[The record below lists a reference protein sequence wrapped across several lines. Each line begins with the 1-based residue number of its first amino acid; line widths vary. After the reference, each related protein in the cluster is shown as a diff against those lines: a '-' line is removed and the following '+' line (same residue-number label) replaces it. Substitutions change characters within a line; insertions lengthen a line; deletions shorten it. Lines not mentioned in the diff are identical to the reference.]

1 MVRSCAHCRP
11 VGRAGRS
18 WARRSWECGGQDRI
32 RSMRHT
38 GVVSEPSDL
47 GAYLRA
53 RRESLRPGDVGLVDN
68 GRRRT
73 PGLRREE
80 VAALAGVSIDY
91 LIRLEQGR
99 DNNPSA
105 SVLAALSVALRLG
118 DGERTHLAKLAA
130 LEQSHELCPTAT
142 PLADDISAGVRHLLD
157 ELDSTPAFVV
167 GGIGDVVAWNAPWER
182 LVAQLGMLD
191 EPRVNLA
198 RYVFIHPDARTVY
211 VDWDAA
217 ADEQVARL
225 RASEPRWREEPAFAA
240 LLAELLAVDEFTSR
254 WSTHPVAEKRRR
266 EKHLT
271 HPEVGDLRVAYEVM
285 LLADDEQQLVTW
297 RAADDVSAER
307 LTALLS
313 DTRPVSPAQLSV
325 VVNR

>member
-1 MVRSCAHCRP
+1 
-11 VGRAGRS
+11 
-18 WARRSWECGGQDRI
+18 
-32 RSMRHT
+32 MRHT
-38 GVVSEPSDL
+38 GAVSEPSDL

-91 LIRLEQGR
+91 LTRLEQGR
-99 DNNPSA
+99 DSNPSA
-105 SVLAALSVALRLG
+105 SVLVALASALRLS
-118 DGERTHLAKLAA
+118 DGERTHMAKLAA
-130 LEQSHELCPTAT
+130 LGQSREMCPEAT
-142 PLADDISAGVRHLLD
+142 PLADDISPGVRHLLD
-157 ELDSTPAFVV
+157 DLDSTPAFVV
-167 GGIGDVVAWNAPWER
+167 GGIGDVVGWNAAWER
-182 LVAQLGMLD
+182 LVAPLGMLD
-191 EPRVNLA
+191 DARVNLA
-198 RYVFIHPDARTVY
+198 RYVFTRANARTVY

-225 RASEPRWREEPAFAA
+225 RAAEPRWREEPAFAP
-240 LLAELLAVDEFTSR
+240 LLEELLAIDAFASR
-254 WSTHPVAEKRRR
+254 WSTHPVAEKRRG
-266 EKHLT
+266 EKQLQ

-307 LTALLS
+307 LAALLH
-313 DTRPVSPAQLSV
+313 DTQPVSPAQLSV

>member
-1 MVRSCAHCRP
+1 V
-11 VGRAGRS
+11 
-18 WARRSWECGGQDRI
+18 
-32 RSMRHT
+32 RHT
-38 GVVSEPSDL
+38 GAVSEPSDL

-53 RRESLRPGDVGLVDN
+53 RREALHPADVGLVDN

-99 DNNPSA
+99 DTNPSA
-105 SVLAALSVALRLG
+105 SVLAALSVALQLG

-142 PLADDISAGVRHLLD
+142 PLAADISPGVRHLLD

-167 GGIGDVVAWNAPWER
+167 GGIGDVIAWNGPWER

-191 EPRVNLA
+191 NPRVNLA
-198 RYVFIHPDARTVY
+198 RYVFTHPDARTVY

-225 RASEPRWREEPAFAA
+225 RASEPRWREEPAFVT
-240 LLAELLAVDEFTSR
+240 LLDELLAIDEFASR
-254 WSTHPVAEKRRR
+254 WSTHPVAEKRRG
-266 EKHLT
+266 EKQLT
-271 HPEVGDLRVAYEVM
+271 HPTAGALHVAFEVLV
-285 LLADDEQQLVTW
+285 LADDAQHLVTW
-297 RAADDVSAER
+297 RAADDASAER
-307 LTALLS
+307 LTALLR
-313 DTRPVSPAQLSV
+313 DTQPVSPAQLSV

>member
-1 MVRSCAHCRP
+1 
-11 VGRAGRS
+11 
-18 WARRSWECGGQDRI
+18 
-32 RSMRHT
+32 MRHT
-38 GVVSEPSDL
+38 GPVSEPSDL

-53 RRESLRPGDVGLVDN
+53 RREALRPADVGLVDN

-91 LIRLEQGR
+91 LTRLEQGR
-99 DNNPSA
+99 DTNPSA

-142 PLADDISAGVRHLLD
+142 PLADDISPGVRHLLD
-157 ELDSTPAFVV
+157 QLDSTPAFVV

-191 EPRVNLA
+191 DPRVNLA
-198 RYVFIHPDARTVY
+198 RYVFTHPASRAVY

-225 RASEPRWREEPAFAA
+225 RASEPRWREEPRSPRCS
-240 LLAELLAVDEFTSR
+240 TSCSR
-254 WSTHPVAEKRRR
+254 STSSRRGGR
-266 EKHLT
+266 
-271 HPEVGDLRVAYEVM
+271 PIPSPRNDGAR
-285 LLADDEQQLVTW
+285 
-297 RAADDVSAER
+297 S
-307 LTALLS
+307 S
-313 DTRPVSPAQLSV
+313 SPTRPPARCASRSKCWSSPTTRSTS
-325 VVNR
+325 